1 MDLKINKNYTKLTNF
16 PKDFCQIA
24 IEQLQTQHNKILNF
38 LNESKLGVIEDNQL
52 PKETVSLNCFNNMRK
67 YDERLFH
74 LSIKRDK
81 VNYDMDIEGY
91 KGVSFFVSLPGKIDK
106 FHIDTE
112 RSCAIN
118 FPVDVN
124 TETSAFRIGINP
136 DLKSYKLR
144 GSTIK
149 EWQQKY
155 YDGKGKGTFNLTDEE
170 YESYGLHEAV
180 LFNAKIPHGGA
191 NFGNDV
197 RVIGSIGFNASYNEV
212 LEYVKDWL

>member
-1 MDLKINKNYTKLTNF
+1 VDLKMNKNYTKLTNF

-38 LNESKLGVIEDNQL
+38 LNESKLGVIEGNQL

-170 YESYGLHEAV
+170 YES
-180 LFNAKIPHGGA
+180 